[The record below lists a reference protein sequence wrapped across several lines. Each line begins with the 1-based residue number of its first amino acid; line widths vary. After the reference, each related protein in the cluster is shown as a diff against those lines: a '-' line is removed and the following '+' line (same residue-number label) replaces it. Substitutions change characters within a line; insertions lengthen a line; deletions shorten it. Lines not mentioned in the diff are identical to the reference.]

1 MLHIYNYDTYFK
13 NPIRTDIQY
22 IIRQT
27 MPTSKTQNLTPF
39 KKNYKGM
46 KVIIIKNLYPKLGI
60 VNGTIGY
67 VENISFTKI
76 TLVSM

>member
-39 KKNYKGM
+39 
-46 KVIIIKNLYPKLGI
+46 
-60 VNGTIGY
+60 
-67 VENISFTKI
+67 
-76 TLVSM
+76 

>member
-1 MLHIYNYDTYFK
+1 
-13 NPIRTDIQY
+13 
-22 IIRQT
+22 

-60 VNGTIGY
+60 VNGNIGY